1 MLPAALLNY
10 FLQGPKVIGA
20 LDLCRALYSACL
32 WEAFRHNDPGS
43 RPVCFCAVVLNVLSL
58 GAVHH
63 LVPCSHPAAGPI
75 PRPGLCEPQDRTP
88 SSASS
93 RSLF

>member
-1 MLPAALLNY
+1 MLLAVLLNY
-10 FLQGPKVIGA
+10 FPQGPKVSGA
-20 LDLCRALYSACL
+20 LDLCRAPDSACL

-43 RPVCFCAVVLNVLSL
+43 RPVCFCGVVLSMLSL

-63 LVPCSHPAAGPI
+63 LVSCSRPAAGPI